1 MTLADYL
8 PVLDALRPTTTSAAA
23 AHEALAT
30 IIDRTRRIGA
40 ALDAY
45 ESKTATVVAV
55 PFVEVLATTALIDT
69 FVATYLPELAYPA
82 ELFTV
87 ARDIQ
92 HALYSL
98 HALRLAFAS
107 QATATGGVQNVF
119 IPGPAPLI
127 PYQLRQGD
135 SLERLAQRYLGNIER
150 SWDLVDLNGLVYP
163 FLDTARD
170 FSPSQFRSDEFSE
183 EFRTDIEPDRTGVPA
198 GVAVTGETIWLPSDA
213 AVPPRDV
220 ATRTDRD
227 VELFGRDLLLA
238 GGLLVFSGTGDLVTV
253 EGVDNVVQ
261 ALRNRLATMRGELLL
276 HPDYGMERGLALGIE
291 GTRTNAIIAGLE
303 TARTVRQDPRV
314 AAVRNLE
321 VVLHDTINRAGMTVD
336 LIGGRDVPL
345 NLVLPES
352 TQIS

>member
-23 AHEALAT
+23 AYDALAVLV
-30 IIDRTRRIGA
+30 DRARRIA
-40 ALDAY
+40 DAVDAY
-45 ESKTATVVAV
+45 ESKVATVVAV
-55 PFVEVLATTALIDT
+55 PFTEVLATTALMDT
-69 FVATYLPELAYPA
+69 FIATYLPELAYPA
-82 ELFTV
+82 ELFTLV
-87 ARDIQ
+87 REVQ

-119 IPGPAPLI
+119 VPGPAPLL
-127 PYQLRQGD
+127 PYRLRQGD

-150 SWDLVDLNGLVYP
+150 SWDIVDLNGLVYP
-163 FLDTARD
+163 FIDTVRD
-170 FSPSQFRSDEFSE
+170 YFPIGFEGAEFTE
-183 EFRTDIEPDRTGVPA
+183 EFRTEVEPDRTGVPD

-213 AVPPRDV
+213 ALPARDV
-220 ATRTDRD
+220 AMRTDRD
-227 VELFGRDLLLA
+227 VEIFGRDLLLDA
-238 GGLLVFSGTGDLVTV
+238 GLLVFSGTGDLVTI
-253 EGVDNVVQ
+253 EGIDNIVQ

-276 HPDYGMERGLALGIE
+276 HPDYGMERGLAVGIE
-291 GTRTNAIIAGLE
+291 GTRSNAIVAGLE

-321 VVLHDTINRAGMTVD
+321 IVFADTINRAGMIVD

-352 TQIS
+352 TQG